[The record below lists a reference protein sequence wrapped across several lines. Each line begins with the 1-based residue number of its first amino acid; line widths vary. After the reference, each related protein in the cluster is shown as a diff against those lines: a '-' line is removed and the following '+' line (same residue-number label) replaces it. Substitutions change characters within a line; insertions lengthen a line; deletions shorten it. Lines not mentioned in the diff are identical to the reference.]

1 MFGFHHIYG
10 TTADSLNVFKLPNS
24 PPTTPR
30 GPSWRG
36 TPGGQRAP
44 EPHPEGPAA
53 PQQVRQ
59 ESAHVT
65 ASDKNYC
72 LPSFRPTALVLKS
85 SFLPSVFLLFSD
97 AQMFDF
103 KCFSLFLAL
112 LSFTRPLL
120 LLLGSSTSRG
130 AREREIWE
138 KSVFAA
144 RVRVVRGARAVGVT
158 NGGGTLLLVRSA
170 AAAARGLSIDGSPPL
185 RLMHAHA
192 RAPPASRQKPACM
205 MICEGAPCSLARSL
219 DDMTTV
225 DLAWMMLTLMLTVI
239 P

>member
-30 GPSWRG
+30 VPSWRG

-44 EPHPEGPAA
+44 EPQPEGPAA

-65 ASDKNYC
+65 ASEKNYC

-130 AREREIWE
+130 AREGNMGKECFRR
-138 KSVFAA
+138 KSPRRPRRA
-144 RVRVVRGARAVGVT
+144 RR
-158 NGGGTLLLVRSA
+158 RS
-170 AAAARGLSIDGSPPL
+170 D
-185 RLMHAHA
+185 
-192 RAPPASRQKPACM
+192 
-205 MICEGAPCSLARSL
+205 
-219 DDMTTV
+219 
-225 DLAWMMLTLMLTVI
+225 
-239 P
+239 